1 MIETVTIVGMGA
13 LGILYGNALT
23 KHLGADHVRFLAD
36 GERLERYRQEEVW
49 CNGEKCGFC
58 FTDGQDGPTDL
69 LIFAVKGPAL
79 EEAMALAAPCVG
91 EETILLSVLNGVTS
105 EEDLGQTFGPA
116 KVLYAVAQG
125 MDAVREG
132 THVNYTHQGTLFLGL
147 PEEDYFDRGEKLEAV
162 HALLCAAGL
171 DARKEENILHRMWCK
186 FMLNVGINQVCMA
199 YECDYGGAQVPG
211 EIRETMIAAMNEARK
226 VGACQGVLVT
236 QKDLQDYLEILDN
249 LDPKAMPSMR
259 QDGLA
264 HRPSEVELFA
274 GTVLRLAGFYGMNA
288 PVNEALYQKIKE
300 METNW

>member
-1 MIETVTIVGMGA
+1 MIESVTIVGMGA
-13 LGILYGNALT
+13 LGILYGNALS

-36 GERLERYRQEEVW
+36 GQRLERLRQAEVR
-49 CNGEKCGFC
+49 CNGEVCPFQV
-58 FTDGQDGPTDL
+58 TDQLDGPAQL

-79 EEAMALAAPCVG
+79 EEAMELAAPWVG
-91 EETILLSVLNGVTS
+91 EDTILLSVLNGVTS
-105 EEDLGQTFGPA
+105 EETLSQTFGPE
-116 KVLYAVAQG
+116 KVIYSVAQG

-132 THVNYTHQGTLFLGL
+132 SSLNYTHEGILFVGL

-162 HALLCAAGL
+162 YQLLHAAGI
-171 DARKEENILHRMWCK
+171 DVRKEPDILHRMWCK

-199 YECDYGGAQVPG
+199 YECNYGGAQVEG
-211 EIRETMIAAMNEARK
+211 EIRQTMIGAMNEARK

-236 QKDLQDYLEILDN
+236 QKDLQEYLTILDG
-249 LDPKAMPSMR
+249 LDPQSMPSMR

-274 GTVLRLAGFYGMNA
+274 GTVLSLAEHYGMQA
-288 PVNEALYQKIKE
+288 PVNEKLYRTIKE